1 MRALVLSGGG
11 VRGSYQVGV
20 LKYLLGERGNQY
32 DIYAGVSVGALNSV
46 VLSQYANG
54 QEKEA
59 ITALEKIWLSIKD
72 SKVRE
77 HHTVPY
83 LSMLWESGLYST
95 EPLRKLLNKYVSI
108 DKIAQSG
115 KLLRVAAVSLTTGKW
130 GVWTEKDKDVVDG
143 VMASS
148 AFPGFLEAIRARDE
162 FWTDGGVRT
171 VTPLK
176 DAIDAGADEIDVIL
190 TAGSG
195 VGKMEED
202 PTTMKVLVRTLR
214 IMMSEVIENDL
225 KICQLKNNIDG
236 YRKINLKIYRPSKA
250 SGASTLDFDPR
261 LIRKEIQLGYR
272 DAVNNYVQ
280 NIV

>member
-20 LKYLLGERGNQY
+20 LKHLLGERGNQY
-32 DIYAGVSVGALNSV
+32 DIYAGVSVGALNAI

-59 ITALEKIWLSIKD
+59 IMALEKIWLSIKD

-77 HHTVPY
+77 HHTIPY
-83 LSMLWESGLYST
+83 LSLLWESGLYST
-95 EPLRKLLNKYVSI
+95 EPLRKLLNKYVSV
-108 DKIAQSG
+108 DKIVQSG

-130 GVWTEKDKDVVDG
+130 GVWTEQDKDVVDG

-148 AFPGFLEAIRARDE
+148 AFPGFLEAIKARDE
-162 FWTDGGVRT
+162 FWTDGGART

-176 DAIDAGADEIDVIL
+176 DAIDAGADEIDVVL
-190 TAGSG
+190 TAGGG
-195 VGKMEED
+195 VGRMDEE
-202 PTTMKVLVRTLR
+202 PTTMKVLVRALR

-225 KICQLKNNIDG
+225 KICQLKNNIEG

-250 SGASTLDFDPR
+250 AGANSLDFDPR
-261 LIRKEIQLGYR
+261 LIRKEIQLGYK
-272 DAVNNYVQ
+272 DAVNINVQ